1 MELETLAI
9 LMIVGLL
16 VLLLLGYPVAFTL
29 GAVGFI
35 FGMMGFGFDFF
46 YLLPLRIYG
55 VMENYTL
62 LAIPLFVFMGVML
75 ERSGLAED
83 LLETMGLLF
92 GGMRGGLAIS
102 VVVVGALLGASTGI
116 VGATVVT
123 MGLLSLPTMLR
134 RKYMP
139 ELATGTICASGT
151 LGQIIPPSL
160 VLIVLADILGISV
173 GAIFVAAFLPG
184 LMLAGIF
191 VVAIALIALFFPG
204 AAPAIPFEER
214 ARVSAGELF
223 IRSVKVLVPI
233 GALIVGVLGS
243 ILMGL
248 AAPTRAAGMGCV
260 GALLITALN
269 GRLTMQ
275 RLREVNRST
284 ARITCIVMIILVG
297 AQVFGLSFRGLD
309 GDILVRDMLTSMPGE
324 KWGVIA
330 FIMVLLFFL
339 GFFLEWIEIT
349 FIVVPIVA
357 PALIQL
363 DVDLLWFSI
372 VICMNLQTSFL
383 TPPFGWSLFFLKGV
397 APPEVTTGHIYR
409 GIVPFVVLQLVGLV
423 LLLMFPEMALWLPR
437 LIGWYE

>member
-1 MELETLAI
+1 
-9 LMIVGLL
+9 
-16 VLLLLGYPVAFTL
+16 
-29 GAVGFI
+29 
-35 FGMMGFGFDFF
+35 
-46 YLLPLRIYG
+46 
-55 VMENYTL
+55 
-62 LAIPLFVFMGVML
+62 
-75 ERSGLAED
+75 
-83 LLETMGLLF
+83 
-92 GGMRGGLAIS
+92 
-102 VVVVGALLGASTGI
+102 
-116 VGATVVT
+116 
-123 MGLLSLPTMLR
+123 
-134 RKYMP
+134 
-139 ELATGTICASGT
+139 
-151 LGQIIPPSL
+151 
-160 VLIVLADILGISV
+160 
-173 GAIFVAAFLPG
+173 
-184 LMLAGIF
+184 
-191 VVAIALIALFFPG
+191 
-204 AAPAIPFEER
+204 
-214 ARVSAGELF
+214 
-223 IRSVKVLVPI
+223 
-233 GALIVGVLGS
+233 
-243 ILMGL
+243 MGL

-330 FIMVLLFFL
+330 FVMGLLFFL

-409 GIVPFVVLQLVGLV
+409 GIIPFVALQLVGLV